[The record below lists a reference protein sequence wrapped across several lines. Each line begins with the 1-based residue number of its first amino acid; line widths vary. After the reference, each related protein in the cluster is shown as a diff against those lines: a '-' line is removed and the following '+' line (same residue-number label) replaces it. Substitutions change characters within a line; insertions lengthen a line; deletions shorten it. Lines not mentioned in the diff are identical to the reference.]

1 VTGDLLDLVRR
12 YGVECLAQ
20 GAAAQRGSAPD
31 QFHAKQA
38 ARSLLARIA
47 AAIDEVAGER
57 DAARAEIETQAAR
70 FLEAVNT
77 LNAKLYWAQ
86 SDLAH
91 ARSAGESYR
100 RQRDEARAELATE
113 VQAHR
118 ATQLAN
124 PNPIEETTP

>member
-1 VTGDLLDLVRR
+1 MTGDLIAQIMAELGVDRPEDVLRKLVAELTERD
-12 YGVECLAQ
+12 VL
-20 GAAAQRGSAPD
+20 
-31 QFHAKQA
+31 
-38 ARSLLARIA
+38 RS
-47 AAIDEVAGER
+47 ER

-124 PNPIEETTP
+124 PNPIEETAP